1 MERADVP
8 GPGPGQAACV
18 PMPAQLGDPAD
29 ITCRPAGLS
38 WEDGRS
44 WLMACCLGLGGQKAS
59 HLRSVVV
66 GTSLAHQSSQAVEV
80 RMPHGFLRARDAE
93 GQLSGWTWCPFHGP
107 CLCPGSAVVS
117 SLGVWTQLAG
127 RVCLCLGHAVPE
139 TVTQHGRV
147 SA

>member
-1 MERADVP
+1 MSL
-8 GPGPGQAACV
+8 GPGRARQRVCPCLLSSRT
-18 PMPAQLGDPAD
+18 QLTSRAG
-29 ITCRPAGLS
+29 RPAGLS